1 MTYARILSLS
11 VMVATIATLG
21 LSTPVLA
28 DTNLTVGGQ
37 GQVVNTNGDGV
48 RIRGEPSVE
57 GATLKVL
64 DEGWRV
70 TVVAGPVTGARGTP
84 WYKISHTGTTG
95 YVLAEFLAA
104 ASGANGGLTVGEN
117 AQVVTDDGASLR
129 LREAPGGTVMLT
141 MPNGAAVQV
150 LAGPQT
156 SGDGQRWYKVDYKG
170 TAGWALGAYLQPVGQ
185 ATAQRETTT
194 RSGSRPAEAGAP
206 TASGTGAAM
215 AALAQRLIGAP
226 YVFGGSTPAG
236 FDCSG
241 FVGYVA
247 RNAAGVQLG
256 RDVFAQIGAGVA
268 VDAKDLRP
276 GDLVFQKNTY
286 RWGLS
291 HVGIYIGGG
300 KMVSAQSESTGV
312 TVANIWDGYWGPRY
326 AGARRIA

>member
-1 MTYARILSLS
+1 MIHARILGLF
-11 VMVATIATLG
+11 VMAATIVTFGLG
-21 LSTPVLA
+21 TPVLA

-48 RIRGEPSVE
+48 RIRDEPSVD

-64 DEGWRV
+64 NEGWRV
-70 TVVAGPVTGARGTP
+70 TVVAGPVTGAGDTP

-95 YVLAEFLAA
+95 YVLAEFLAT
-104 ASGANGGLTVGEN
+104 ASGANGGLSVGEN
-117 AQVVTDDGASLR
+117 AQVVTDDGTSLR
-129 LREAPGGTVMLT
+129 LREAPGGAVLLT
-141 MPNGAAVQV
+141 MPNGAAVPV
-150 LAGPQT
+150 LDGPRT
-156 SGDGQRWYKVDYKG
+156 SDDGQRWYKVDYQG
-170 TAGWALGAYLQPVGQ
+170 TAGWALGVYLQPAGP
-185 ATAQRETTT
+185 ATAQRETTS
-194 RSGSRPAEAGAP
+194 RSGSRPAEASAQ

-215 AALAQRLIGAP
+215 AAMAQRLIGAP
-226 YVFGGSTPAG
+226 YVYGGSTPAG

-256 RDVFAQIGAGVA
+256 RDVFAQIGVGVA

-312 TVANIWDGYWGPRY
+312 MVANIWDSYWGPRY
-326 AGARRIA
+326 AGARRLA